1 MLVSRYVSF
10 LQSVQ
15 SSSKLPAIFLL
26 NRCLKNLN
34 TVTGRNVKFIE
45 NEIGSSSIL
54 KIKPSEIKRKLKF
67 CEIDK
72 EDYWKVGF
80 VKEITN
86 IKQNVLELEPDDN
99 RLTTE
104 ELNDIINYL
113 VTC

>member
-1 MLVSRYVSF
+1 MCLDDLDVMN
-10 LQSVQ
+10 
-15 SSSKLPAIFLL
+15 IL